1 MLKVTEALLL
11 FSTSKT
17 SDQVQYLAMPSM
29 SLSYRINPH
38 WSIETELGA
47 RWQNT
52 VTAGTGQQML
62 DVLATA
68 GYRYEF
74 Q

>member
-1 MLKVTEALLL
+1 MR
-11 FSTSKT
+11 TSKT
-17 SDQVQYLAMPSM
+17 SDQIQYLAMPSVSM
-29 SLSYRINPH
+29 SYRVNRN
-38 WSIETELGA
+38 WSIESELGA

-52 VTAGTGQQML
+52 VTAGVGQQML